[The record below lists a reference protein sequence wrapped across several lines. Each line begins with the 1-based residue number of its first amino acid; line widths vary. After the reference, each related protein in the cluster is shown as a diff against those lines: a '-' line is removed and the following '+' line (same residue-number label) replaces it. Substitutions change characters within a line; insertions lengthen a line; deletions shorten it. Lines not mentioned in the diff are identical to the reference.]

1 MGSREDQLSWFA
13 AEAKAIEVG
22 GHLLEIHSPEHNRL
36 LDVVRQCKC
45 DVEGGQADLVLMCT
59 YLLYCKCTR
68 SFEVNRTK
76 IKGRGLSNGY
86 VFKPVP
92 NLLDHPLCMPK

>member
-36 LDVVRQCKC
+36 LDAVRQCKC
-45 DVEGGQADLVLMCT
+45 DVEGGQADL
-59 YLLYCKCTR
+59 LY
-68 SFEVNRTK
+68 
-76 IKGRGLSNGY
+76 
-86 VFKPVP
+86 
-92 NLLDHPLCMPK
+92 

>member
-45 DVEGGQADLVLMCT
+45 DVEGGQADL
-59 YLLYCKCTR
+59 LY
-68 SFEVNRTK
+68 
-76 IKGRGLSNGY
+76 
-86 VFKPVP
+86 
-92 NLLDHPLCMPK
+92 